1 MCSAETY
8 RIHLLPVSIDPQAKA
23 LQDKAKAKA
32 LEDKIWKNNI
42 YII

>member
-1 MCSAETY
+1 MRSAETY

-42 YII
+42 